1 MAERTAVV
9 PGVRRPAGGA
19 ARLAATARLVLLL
32 AFEVGAIVVLHR
44 LGAGAGSGP
53 AWDHLSGWLAR
64 TPPEDAAWAVVR
76 LVGLACAYWQ
86 LASTLVYLGARL
98 SRLPA
103 AVAGV
108 RWACLPGVRRLVDGA
123 LAVSMVGSAVLSGP
137 ARATTPTTSPPV
149 VVQVVAPAS
158 PAQAPAYQPVAA
170 GDAGPATPTSTTAT
184 SRPPTTTTTPA
195 SSTSTSTTTSTP
207 PPSPGTPLPPSA
219 PQGRPSA
226 LRPAP
231 ERHEVVAGDNLWAI
245 AESHLAE
252 ATGRSPE
259 SLTEAEVAAYWLA
272 LMEANEGRLRSGN
285 PNLIFPGEIVICPT
299 VSDAER

>member
-1 MAERTAVV
+1 MR
-9 PGVRRPAGGA
+9 GVRGPERRAARPAA
-19 ARLAATARLVLLL
+19 TVRLGLLL
-32 AFEVGAIVVLHR
+32 AFEVGAVLALHR
-44 LGAGAGSGP
+44 LGAGAGSSP
-53 AWDHLSGWLAR
+53 AWDDLSGWLAL

-98 SRLPA
+98 TRLPR

-108 RWACLPGVRRLVDGA
+108 RWACLPGVRRVVDGA
-123 LAVSMVGSAVLSGP
+123 LAVSIVGGAVLSGP

-149 VVQVVAPAS
+149 VVQVGAPAA
-158 PAQAPAYQPVAA
+158 PAPAPVHAYQPVAA
-170 GDAGPATPTSTTAT
+170 GDAAPATPTSTTAT
-184 SRPPTTTTTPA
+184 SRPPTTTTAPA

-226 LRPAP
+226 PRPGA

-245 AESHLAE
+245 AEGHLAE

-259 SLTEAEVAAYWLA
+259 ALTEAEVAAYWLA
-272 LMEANEGRLRSGN
+272 LIEANEGRLRSGD
-285 PNLIFPGEIVICPT
+285 PNLIFPGETVICPP
-299 VSDAER
+299 VGDAER